1 MKNWSGFLSFLSRF
15 HKLLGLLFLGTFCVC
30 KAQAPQM
37 ESRAYLHSYQP
48 ANIFYHGLATSDTTQ
63 PNRKY
68 PDPHKVL
75 FRSLMI
81 PGWGQIINK
90 QAYKVPIVYLLLGGL
105 TGYSIYLTKRYH
117 DYRAAYYNKNSQTSN
132 DRRFGPTPAYLQN
145 ANLSF
150 LKDQRN
156 VLHNRRDFMYITIV
170 LAYGLNALDAYI
182 FAHLRSF
189 NVSKNLSVRPVI
201 KPGMVA
207 QATPGITFSF
217 ALFRNKR

>member
-1 MKNWSGFLSFLSRF
+1 MG
-15 HKLLGLLFLGTFCVC
+15 KLFSYCSILFFCTFGVC
-30 KAQAPQM
+30 KAQTPQKA
-37 ESRAYLHSYQP
+37 SLRYYNPTFQP
-48 ANIFYHGLATSDTTQ
+48 VKMGHRRLTLFDIEHSDTTHA
-63 PNRKY
+63 PRKY

-90 QAYKVPIVYLLLGGL
+90 QAYKVPIIYLLLGGL
-105 TGYSIYLTKRYH
+105 TGYSIYLTKKYH
-117 DYRAAYYNKNSQTSN
+117 DYRAAYYNKNSETHN
-132 DRRFGPTPAYLQN
+132 DQVFGPTPAYLQN

-189 NVSKNLSVRPVI
+189 NVSKNLSLRPAI
-201 KPGMVA
+201 KPGIVA
-207 QATPGITFSF
+207 QNTPGITFSF
-217 ALFRNKR
+217 ALFKNKR